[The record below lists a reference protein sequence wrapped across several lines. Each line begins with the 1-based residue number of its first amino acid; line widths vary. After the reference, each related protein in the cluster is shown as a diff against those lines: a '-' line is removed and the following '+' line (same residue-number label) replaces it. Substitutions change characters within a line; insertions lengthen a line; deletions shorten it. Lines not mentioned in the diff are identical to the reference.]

1 MENSCKVT
9 VGRLM
14 EIRLH
19 AGFTS
24 EADVDAQIARVKH
37 AMATVPEGTSVVIAA
52 DWRRLGIMSERVAAR
67 AVNLLTTSGER
78 IERSGILA
86 VSDAPTAV
94 MQFFRIVRESEH
106 PSRRVVTSIIE
117 LEDWLLPV
125 LTPTE
130 TKRLVEFLHE

>member
-1 MENSCKVT
+1 MENSCRVT

-14 EIRLH
+14 EIRIH
-19 AGFTS
+19 AGFLT
-24 EADVDAQIARVKH
+24 EADIDAQIARVKH
-37 AMATVPEGTSVVIAA
+37 ALATVPEGTSVVIAA
-52 DWRRLGIMSERVAAR
+52 DWRRVAIMSERVAAR
-67 AVNLLTTSGER
+67 AVNLLTTAGER

-86 VSDAPTAV
+86 IPDAPTAV

-106 PSRRVVTSIIE
+106 PRRKVVTSIIE

-125 LTPTE
+125 LTPAE